1 MFKITVVLGALL
13 IVFVVESTSQRIIL
27 PTYRPLYRPTLK
39 PIIPNIIL
47 PIYRPPRRDP
57 NLLRYARAADDT
69 TPSETVIPNL
79 ASLHN
84 VKSSDSIVPDTH
96 QQQYREIS
104 HRSARSVDSPDA
116 KRGGGS
122 PKTSGSRDN
131 GPPHPDYNRRN
142 ARDIKLPGLLNTH
155 QPKSIFPRP
164 SIPGPVTRTPILAR
178 TARDIQIP
186 EIKKPTHRD
195 VIIPNWNPHVKS
207 NPWDSLGGRRH
218 RRSLDVTEE
227 IIDNNAY
234 EAHSRLRRSPK
245 KKPRRVVIII
255 IRKKKH

>member
-13 IVFVVESTSQRIIL
+13 IVFVVGSTSQRIIL
-27 PTYRPLYRPTLK
+27 PTYRPPHRVH
-39 PIIPNIIL
+39 IIL
-47 PIYRPPRRDP
+47 PTYQLPRSGP
-57 NLLRYARAADDT
+57 NLLRYARAADDIA
-69 TPSETVIPNL
+69 PSETVIPNL

-84 VKSSDSIVPDTH
+84 VKSSDTIVPDTH
-96 QQQYREIS
+96 QQQYLEIS
-104 HRSARSVDSPDA
+104 QRSARSVDSPDA

-122 PKTSGSRDN
+122 PKTSPGSSDN
-131 GPPHPDYNRRN
+131 GPTHPGYNRRN

-164 SIPGPVTRTPILAR
+164 SIPGPVTRIPILAR
-178 TARDIQIP
+178 TASDIQIP
-186 EIKKPTHRD
+186 GIKKPTHRD

-218 RRSLDVTEE
+218 RRSLDVTED
-227 IIDNNAY
+227 IMDNNAY

-245 KKPRRVVIII
+245 KKPRRIVIII